1 MRNFPYFLS
10 IGSVSLAFFSVLEK
24 GHNFSRSSM
33 ECISGYGTACGVFSR
48 AEIVKVP
55 TAELW
60 SNMTV
65 VFTITFGW

>member
-1 MRNFPYFLS
+1 
-10 IGSVSLAFFSVLEK
+10 
-24 GHNFSRSSM
+24 M

-48 AEIVKVP
+48 AEILNVP
-55 TAELW
+55 TTELW